1 LLYHRGK
8 SAANVFSGITTLP
21 RNPPEAPEGKT
32 MAKKVQVLLVD
43 DIDKSS
49 PADETVSFSLDGVSY
64 EIDLT
69 SNNAGKLR
77 DDLAVWIGHAERTG
91 GRRATARSASK
102 GSGRK
107 TDLSAVRTWAR
118 ENGHQVSERGRISA
132 QVQAAYDKAHG

>member
-1 LLYHRGK
+1 ML
-8 SAANVFSGITTLP
+8 SA
-21 RNPPEAPEGKT
+21 RPEGKT

-69 SNNAGKLR
+69 SDNAAKLR

-91 GRRATARSASK
+91 GRRTSGRSAGAGK

-107 TDLSAVRTWAR
+107 DVGAIRAWAR
-118 ENGHQVSERGRISA
+118 ENGHTVNDRGRISA
-132 QVQAAYDKAHG
+132 EIQAAYDKAHA